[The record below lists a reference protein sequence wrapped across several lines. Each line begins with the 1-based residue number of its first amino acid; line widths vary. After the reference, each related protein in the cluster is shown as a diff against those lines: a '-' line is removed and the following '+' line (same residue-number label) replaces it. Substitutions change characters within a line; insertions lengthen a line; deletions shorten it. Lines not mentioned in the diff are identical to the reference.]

1 MKLTKNELYALHYAD
16 HQTIEQ
22 IAEHCPAAS
31 PHQMKKILAMSEQKY
46 QMQKNSRLIQES
58 DVQVTAVH
66 SYGWRRTFAM
76 AACLLICT
84 GTFGGIYSLNR
95 LNTVVSEDMQTA
107 EIDLTKETQ
116 DTTENTPEENQ
127 EQKEVS
133 LFHPKSEQEKSTDNQ
148 KKSSDHV
155 QTKGNDGT
163 ITSVKDS
170 DSEDASVQSLKEQE
184 VSPKIFSDAVPVQV
198 NAKTP
203 AEELP
208 AETPTETMTETPAE
222 ELSAET
228 PTETPIQM
236 GLVWTELSY
245 DDRNY
250 PVIPGFR
257 MVDDTRYAFCDSENI
272 RYLVPDSLD
281 GAENRVLTM
290 ELPAYL
296 PNSITVNSDDL
307 KSSES
312 NHVSAMSRNEEI
324 WQFEV
329 KYDVDSSY
337 FISDFKF
344 RKRIKRAF
352 ANIVYYEQGKGIF
365 KPFTY
370 DGKNGYVYHDMETF
384 GSYSKTD
391 IVWDR
396 GDYIFQIETYA
407 LNGADDRTIEKI
419 EEIIE
424 ILVSAAPHDTSADP
438 VAENLPEIPGFTV
451 QSGYLNAADQ
461 NYWLITADN
470 LTNAPA
476 EVYTNY
482 VPAYIPAELYSDFEG
497 WQYTEDQYEAED
509 RRDGL
514 PRRTFTTHLQAKYNP
529 ETRIFYYGGE
539 VIVKQIVK
547 NDFQVDIRFDENMT
561 VTPTTIAGNPAFE
574 VTKIYE
580 KSCYTFE
587 KHSLYW
593 DEGDYIFLIEFE
605 DSIDSVYYDSVV
617 SGIPDNWLD
626 VITKVAESV
635 QPVTDNT
642 VPIVDGFNIQ
652 NWNGDVNTW
661 HVTPVSTNGATTL
674 DIMYDLTY
682 LPDGFYFD
690 QEAQNHEDLFGSEG
704 QLSYITYYRTKFETY
719 YQGRKDNVGSRLKLL
734 QCTKSHYSIDIQQN
748 DSSITPVKVGE
759 YSGFV
764 TKRPTICLGAYYT
777 STFLVWDNGEY
788 VFTLMVW
795 EMPDDFLDE
804 LIKIAESVKP
814 VTK

>member
-1 MKLTKNELYALHYAD
+1 MKLEKDELYALHYAD

-66 SYGWRRTFAM
+66 PYGWRRTFAA

-107 EIDLTKETQ
+107 EIDFTEETQ
-116 DTTENTPEENQ
+116 DTTENTSKENQANQ
-127 EQKEVS
+127 EQKKVS
-133 LFHPKSEQEKSTDNQ
+133 LFHPKSEQDQSADNQ
-148 KKSSDHV
+148 KKSSDPAE
-155 QTKGNDGT
+155 TKENDGT
-163 ITSVKDS
+163 VVSVKGS
-170 DSEDASVQSLKEQE
+170 DSEDASVQPLKEQK
-184 VSPKIFSDAVPVQV
+184 VSPNILSNAVPVQV
-198 NAKTP
+198 NAEEIP

-208 AETPTETMTETPAE
+208 TETITETPV
-222 ELSAET
+222 
-228 PTETPIQM
+228 QM

-245 DDRNY
+245 DDRDY
-250 PVIPGFR
+250 PIIPGFR
-257 MVDDTRYAFCDSENI
+257 MVDETEYASSSDENA

-296 PNSITVNSDDL
+296 PNGITVNSDDL
-307 KSSES
+307 KSAES
-312 NHVSAMSRNEEI
+312 YHVSAMSQNEDI
-324 WQFEV
+324 WQSV
-329 KYDVDSSY
+329 VTYDVDSSY
-337 FISDFKF
+337 FTGSESYRFEFK
-344 RKRIKRAF
+344 KRIKRVF

-370 DGKNGYVYHDMETF
+370 DGKKGYVYYNMETF
-384 GSYSKTD
+384 GDYSETD

-407 LNGADDRTIEKI
+407 LNGADDRMI

-424 ILVSAAPHDTSADP
+424 MLVSAVPHDAASDP
-438 VAENLPEIPGFTV
+438 VAKNLPEIPGFTV

-461 NYWLITADN
+461 NYWLITADH
-470 LTNAPA
+470 LTNTPA

-482 VPAYIPAELYSDFEG
+482 VPAYVPAELYSDFEG
-497 WQYTEDQYEAED
+497 WQYIEDWYEAESK
-509 RRDGL
+509 RDGL
-514 PRRTFTTHLQAKYNP
+514 PRRTFTTHLRAKRNP
-529 ETRIFYYGGE
+529 ETNDYYYGGE

-547 NDFQVDIRFDENMT
+547 NDFQADIRFDENMT
-561 VTPTTIAGNPAFE
+561 VTPMTIAGNPAFE

-580 KSCYTFE
+580 QSSYTWE

-605 DSIDSVYYDSVV
+605 DAIDSVE
-617 SGIPDNWLD
+617 SGIPSNWRN
-626 VITKVAESV
+626 VITKIAESV

-642 VPIVDGFNIQ
+642 VPVVDGFNIQ

-661 HVTPVSTNGATTL
+661 HITPASANGATAL
-674 DIMYDLTY
+674 DTIYNLTY

-690 QEAQNHEDLFGSEG
+690 QEAQDYEDFHAIEG
-704 QLSYITYYRTKFETY
+704 QPRYTTHYRTTFETY
-719 YQGRKDNVGSRLKLL
+719 YQGRKNDVGSSLELL

-759 YSGFV
+759 YAGFV
-764 TKRPTICLGAYYT
+764 TKRPTMRGSEYYT

-788 VFTLMVW
+788 VFTLIVQ

-804 LIKIAESVKP
+804 LIKIAKSVKP

>member
-31 PHQMKKILAMSEQKY
+31 PQQMKKILAMSERKY
-46 QMQKNSRLIQES
+46 QMQKNSSLIQES
-58 DVQVTAVH
+58 DVQETAVVYP
-66 SYGWRRTFAM
+66 YGWRRAFAA

-95 LNTVVSEDMQTA
+95 LGTVVSEDMQTA
-107 EIDLTKETQ
+107 ELDFTEETQ
-116 DTTENTPEENQ
+116 DTTENMPEKNQ
-127 EQKEVS
+127 EKKEVA
-133 LFHPKSEQEKSTDNQ
+133 LFRPESEQNKIADNQ
-148 KKSSDHV
+148 KKSANH
-155 QTKGNDGT
+155 TKTEENGGT
-163 ITSVKDS
+163 IVSSKNS
-170 DSEDASVQSLKEQE
+170 DSENTSVQSHNEQDKQE
-184 VSPKIFSDAVPVQV
+184 VSPKILSNVVPVQV
-198 NAKTP
+198 NAQAP

-208 AETPTETMTETPAE
+208 AESPAE
-222 ELSAET
+222 A
-228 PTETPIQM
+228 PVQM
-236 GLVWTELSY
+236 GLVWTELSC
-245 DDRNY
+245 DERGY
-250 PVIPGFR
+250 PIIPGFR
-257 MVDDTRYAFCDSENI
+257 IVDDTEYASSSDENA

-296 PNSITVNSDDL
+296 PSGITVNSDDL
-307 KSSES
+307 KSAES
-312 NHVSAMSRNEEI
+312 YYISAMSQNEDI
-324 WQFEV
+324 WQPV
-329 KYDVDSSY
+329 VTYDVDSSY
-337 FISDFKF
+337 FTGNSSYCFEF

-352 ANIVYYEQGKGIF
+352 ANIVCYEQGKGIF

-370 DGKNGYVYHDMETF
+370 DGKNGYVYYDMDIF
-384 GSYSKTD
+384 RDYS

-396 GDYIFQIETYA
+396 GDYIFQIETYD
-407 LNGADDRTIEKI
+407 LNGADDHIV

-424 ILVSAAPHDTSADP
+424 MLVSAAPHDTSADP

-461 NYWLITADN
+461 NYWLITADH

-476 EVYTNY
+476 EVYTDY
-482 VPAYIPAELYSDFEG
+482 VPAYVPTELYSDFEG
-497 WQYTEDQYEAED
+497 WQYIEDWYEAES

-514 PRRTFTTHLQAKYNP
+514 PRRTVTTHLRAKRNP
-529 ETRIFYYGGE
+529 EINDYYYGGE

-547 NDFQVDIRFDENMT
+547 NDFQADIRFDENMT
-561 VTPTTIAGNPAFE
+561 VTPMTIAGNPAFE

-580 KSCYTFE
+580 GSGYTWE

-605 DSIDSVYYDSVV
+605 DAIDSVYDDSVV
-617 SGIPDNWLD
+617 SGIPDNWRN
-626 VITKVAESV
+626 VITKIAESV

-642 VPIVDGFNIQ
+642 VPIVDGFHIQ

-661 HVTPVSTNGATTL
+661 HITSASTNGATAL
-674 DIMYDLTY
+674 DTIYDLTY

-690 QEAQNHEDLFGSEG
+690 QKAQDYEDFRAIEG
-704 QLSYITYYRTKFETY
+704 QPRYTTHYRTTFETY
-719 YQGRKDNVGSRLKLL
+719 YQGQKNDEGSSLELL

-748 DSSITPVKVGE
+748 DSAITPVKVGE
-759 YSGFV
+759 YAGFV
-764 TKRPTICLGAYYT
+764 TKRPTMRGSEYYT

-788 VFTLMVW
+788 VFNLIVQ

-814 VTK
+814 VTE